1 MVDFYSRFAK
11 EMSGI
16 RVNGLKSGL
25 PYEYGCS
32 LTLGIVFKGPE
43 GIVLA
48 VDSRVTLTSELR
60 DPNQDKIMLLPSTY
74 DNATKLLRVKGQDF
88 VGAITYGLGAIGQ
101 RDFRTAH
108 SLVPEFEHELEGSKR
123 LSVREFA
130 KKLSD
135 FYLHQWNNLMPKD
148 YKGEPMIFLVGGY
161 DERAAYGRIFEVI
174 IPTRPEPEEWNAED
188 FGVVWGG
195 QREFTDR
202 IIQGFDPGAPSIIQK
217 SLALGDDQMTKL
229 VNDLRSRLGVH
240 IPYPFLPLQDCVD
253 LAIFLIRTT
262 ITIQGWIA
270 GVRGVGG
277 AIDVAT
283 ITRTEGFK
291 SIQQKTVLGERKL

>member
-1 MVDFYSRFAK
+1 MGS
-11 EMSGI
+11 
-16 RVNGLKSGL
+16 
-25 PYEYGCS
+25 GCS
-32 LTLGIVFKGPE
+32 LTLGIIFKGPE

-48 VDSRVTLTSELR
+48 VDSRVTLTSELQT
-60 DPNQDKIMLLPSTY
+60 PNQNQIMLLPSTY

-123 LSVREFA
+123 LSVEEFA

-135 FYLHQWNNLMPKD
+135 FYLSQWNNLMPKD
-148 YKGEPMIFLVGGY
+148 YKGDPMNFLVGGY
-161 DERAAYGRIFEVI
+161 DEGAPYGRIYQI
-174 IPTRPEPEEWNAED
+174 ILPTRPEPEELNAED

-202 IIQGFDPGAPSIIQK
+202 IIQGFDPAAPSIIQK
-217 SLALGDDQMTKL
+217 SLTLGDDEMTKI
-229 VNDLRSRLGVH
+229 VNDLKRQLSVH
-240 IPYPFLPLQDCVD
+240 IPYLFLPLQDCVD

-270 GVRGVGG
+270 GLRGVGG

-283 ITRTEGFK
+283 ITRIEGFK
-291 SIQQKTVLGERKL
+291 PIQQKTVVGERKL